1 MFSETQLLTLPAFLP
16 SVISFYFPEIGN
28 RRGGGGGRPSLAPPL
43 HPPLVIFGQKQTLSK
58 TLQILLEQ

>member
-16 SVISFYFPEIGN
+16 SVISFYFPKIG
-28 RRGGGGGRPSLAPPL
+28 GVGGGGRPSLAPPL